1 MTRHRH
7 VVDAVRASDHSG
19 HQFQA
24 SDLAVLAFD
33 QRGLGTS
40 AGEPRSE
47 INVWASAHEY
57 LSATDLIT
65 SLPEPDAGR
74 VAVWGR

>member
-1 MTRHRH
+1 M
-7 VVDAVRASDHSG
+7 
-19 HQFQA
+19 
-24 SDLAVLAFD
+24 LAFD

-47 INVWASAHEY
+47 INVWASAHGY

-74 VAVWGR
+74 VGVGSIA